1 MGLFSK
7 LKLGKKKQHCFVF
20 ICRGPD
26 PTGMTDLFQ
35 SFGMTSRGLYDTMVK
50 FGYKGKEEN
59 MHMFGPDWNKTR
71 YSSWKPTPD
80 EVKDLMAKVKQVLQE
95 EGFPYNGEDV
105 KTIRYDPSTSY
116 GQMGLFMTYLFIEK

>member
-26 PTGMTDLFQ
+26 PSGMTKAMR
-35 SFGMTSRGLYDTMVK
+35 SMHMTDRGLYEAMVQYG
-50 FGYKGKEEN
+50 FQGKAEDL
-59 MHMFGPDWNKTR
+59 HMYGPDWNRTQ
-71 YSSWKPTPD
+71 YSSWKPTPTEGD
-80 EVKDLMAKVKQVLQE
+80 DLLAKIKKALQK
-95 EGFPYNGEDV
+95 EGFTYNGENV
-105 KTIRYDPSTSY
+105 KTARYDPSTTY